1 MIKVRLE
8 MRLQLLS
15 LLPKALRTMLC
26 VSFLVGHYGL
36 YILVHLYMESRAF
49 LMLYNLA
56 IL

>member
-1 MIKVRLE
+1 